1 MQEWTSET
9 YPTPVK
15 PGLLDRPLMAAA
27 NLDWEKTLY
36 LLFILIALVSRLYG
50 LGDRVVSHDE
60 SLHTQYSYQ
69 YYNGEGYQHSPLM
82 HGPTLFHVTA
92 ISYWLF
98 GVSDFSSRLP
108 VALLGVLLVSSPYL
122 LRGWLGRKGALFAS
136 LLLLISPYVTYYS
149 RYIRHDV
156 YVIMCALTLFIASWY
171 YLQEKRDQ
179 YVWWFALGAGLMFA
193 TMETSY
199 IYVAIFGSFLIVRL
213 IGRSQPWRWV
223 WTAQAHL
230 TTPAI
235 LLGVGLVL
243 GVAGLL
249 MLSAIDSPLLPLT
262 NNMGTARVGQ
272 EGAETVAINVTE
284 ITWRW
289 VLVGGL
295 LAGAAGLLLGL
306 RNLRP
311 FLGQWP
317 EYDLILLYVTLLL
330 PTMTAFFTYIAGAP
344 PLETSYRSCAVL
356 ANETNVLRHAITVV
370 SNQECFLSFIT
381 SGFVLNAFFLPLSLA
396 TGLALGLWWDARRWL
411 IAAGIFH
418 ATFALLYTSFFT
430 NVKFGWVSGMVG
442 SLGYWLVQQNVKRGS
457 QPTFYYLFVTPLYE
471 FLPVVL
477 ALLGIGLW
485 LARQG
490 LKRVAGYWLPL
501 LLVTLVGYS
510 FTNWRF
516 AVSTQLAGQPQ
527 TTTPVWLGMAAALSL
542 LIALSITVYGV
553 VSWRGRWGTGRE
565 ITSGEVVWAAFLS
578 VAGLMRL
585 LRLTERFDTLGGDRL
600 TWLDTPGAGVALL
613 ILALTLMGWIT
624 WRWLEADDRPGPR
637 LQLNSLL
644 GLAPYLIWWVLLTWV
659 IYTIAGEKMPWL
671 SIHFVIPM
679 ALLSGWYF
687 QSRLQG
693 VRAAE
698 LLSRPTLIL
707 TGLGAALWIAIF
719 WVLKMA
725 LIDLDWGNTSLG
737 NLETAGLL
745 LGRIITVGLVAA
757 LFYTAARGLERRVA
771 TRGLWLG
778 GISLLALITLRFT
791 YLSSYVNYDHT
802 NEFLVYAHG
811 APATKETVMSQIE
824 QLSMRLYGDKS
835 IRVSYDEDVVW
846 PFIWYLRDYPNRHYF
861 AGNPT
866 VDILDSPVLVVG
878 NDNWG
883 KVEPIIQ
890 DDYVHTTFSYLQW
903 PMEEYR
909 KLSWDAIVGTTA
921 TPEEPRGLG
930 SREVRQALWDIFF
943 YRDYTRYS
951 DIFGGEYRLGQWPL
965 RDELRLYIRRDVFS
979 ELWDYGASAVH
990 YEPPPNPY
998 AANQLTLS
1006 AQLVIGTPGNGAG
1019 QLATPRN
1026 IAIGPDGN
1034 LYVADSG
1041 NHRIQV
1047 FGPDG
1052 QFLHAFGEAGT
1063 GAGQF
1068 NEPWGLAVD
1077 DQYIYVADT
1086 WNYRIQKFTLDG
1098 TFVTAFGSGGNVSDG
1113 SNDGNLYFGPRA
1125 IALLGDDQLVIAD
1138 TGNHRLQ
1145 IVDRTGR
1152 FISQVGGEGFE
1163 PGQLY
1168 EPVGLAISPD
1178 GFIYVAE
1185 TWNRR
1190 VQTFTSAFSTY
1201 LTWPVEAWE
1210 GNNTGNKPYLALD
1223 NQGRLYITDPEGYR
1237 VLIFDREGHYL
1248 AQFGRFGQ
1256 DMSSFNIPNGIALD
1270 NENHIYVVDSG
1281 NGRILKF
1288 AALDFSSLSP
1298 ITSEDANSALP
1309 AGVDDAGAGELQ
1321 QSEEEGPQGYPGP

>member
-9 YPTPVK
+9 YPTPAM
-15 PGLLDRPLMAAA
+15 PSLLDRPLLAAA
-27 NLDWEKTLY
+27 NLNWEKSLY

-82 HGPTLFHVTA
+82 HGPTLFHATA
-92 ISYWLF
+92 VAYWLF

-122 LRGWLGRKGALFAS
+122 LRRWLGPKGALFTS
-136 LLLLISPYVTYYS
+136 FLLLISPYVTYYS

-171 YLQEKRDQ
+171 YLQAKQDK

-213 IGRSQPWRWV
+213 VVRSRPWEWARE
-223 WTAQAHL
+223 AREQL
-230 TTPAI
+230 TMPAV
-235 LLGVGLVL
+235 LLGLGLL
-243 GVAGLL
+243 LAAAGVL

-262 NNMGTARVGQ
+262 NNLGTARVGQ

-295 LAGAAGLLLGL
+295 LLSSAGLLLGL
-306 RNLRP
+306 RNLRS
-311 FLGQWP
+311 FLGVWP

-344 PLETSYRSCAVL
+344 PLETSYRSCVAL
-356 ANETNVLRHAITVV
+356 ANESSFWRHAITVV

-381 SGFVLNAFFLPLSLA
+381 SGFVLNAFFLPLALA
-396 TGLALGLWWDARRWL
+396 TSLMLGLWWDARRWL

-457 QPTFYYLFVTPLYE
+457 QPTFYYFFVTPLYE
-471 FLPVVL
+471 FLPVLL
-477 ALLGIGLW
+477 ALLGTGVW
-485 LARQG
+485 LARHG
-490 LKRVAGYWLPL
+490 LKRAAGYWTPAL
-501 LLVTLVGYS
+501 LIALVGYS
-510 FTNWRF
+510 FTNWRLGR
-516 AVSTQLAGQPQ
+516 AVELAGSLEEA
-527 TTTPVWLGMAAALSL
+527 TPVWVGVLTVIGLLVGLG
-542 LIALSITVYGV
+542 IALYWVY
-553 VSWRGRWGTGRE
+553 SQLNQWEAGRE
-565 ITSGEVVWAAFLS
+565 IAAGEVTLAGGLAL
-578 VAGLMRL
+578 AGLGRL
-585 LRLTERFDTLGGDRL
+585 LRLTDRFATLGGDSL
-600 TWLDTPGAGVALL
+600 AWLDQPGMAVALF
-613 ILALTLMGWIT
+613 ILAGALVGWIT
-624 WRWLEADDRPGPR
+624 WRWLAAEAGSGPR
-637 LQLNSLL
+637 LQPEAVA
-644 GLAPYLIWWVLLTWV
+644 GLAPYLIWWVIMTWV

-687 QSRLQG
+687 QTRLQG

-698 LLSRPTLIL
+698 LVSRPALIL
-707 TGLGAALWIAIF
+707 TGLGAVGWIAIF
-719 WVLKMA
+719 FALKLA
-725 LIDLDWGNTSLG
+725 LIDLDWGNSSLG

-745 LGRIITVGLVAA
+745 LGRLMTVVLVGG
-757 LFYTAARGLERRVA
+757 LFYAAAQKVERRMAWRSV
-771 TRGLWLG
+771 WLS
-778 GISLLALITLRFT
+778 GIGLLALVTLRFT

-811 APATKETVMSQIE
+811 APATKETVMRQIE

-909 KLSWDAIVGTTA
+909 KLSWDAILGA
-921 TPEEPRGLG
+921 NANPDEPRGLG

-943 YRDYTRYS
+943 YRDYTRYGDLFGS
-951 DIFGGEYRLGQWPL
+951 DYRLGQWPL

-1006 AQLVIGTPGNGAG
+1006 AELIIGAPGNGPG

-1026 IAIGPDGN
+1026 LAIGPDGN

-1052 QFLHAFGEAGT
+1052 QFLRTFGEAG
-1063 GAGQF
+1063 AELGQF

-1077 DQYIYVADT
+1077 EQYVYVADT
-1086 WNYRIQKFTLDG
+1086 WNYRIQKFTLEG
-1098 TFVTAFGSGGNVSDG
+1098 TLVTAFGSGGSVADG
-1113 SNDGNLYFGPRA
+1113 NSGGNLYFGPRA
-1125 IALLGDDQLVIAD
+1125 IALLGEDQLLIAD

-1145 IVDRTGR
+1145 IVDRDGR
-1152 FISQVGGEGFE
+1152 FISQIGGEGAG

-1168 EPVGLAISPD
+1168 EPVGVTVGSD

-1190 VQTFTSAFSTY
+1190 VQTFTSALTSY

-1210 GNNTGNKPYLALD
+1210 SSNTGNKPYIAAD
-1223 NQGRLYITDPEGYR
+1223 SQGRLYVTDPEGYR

-1256 DMSSFNIPNGIALD
+1256 DASSFNVPNGIALD
-1270 NENHIYVVDSG
+1270 SQDNIYVVDSG
-1281 NGRILKF
+1281 NGRVLKF
-1288 AALDFSSLSP
+1288 AALDFSGLTAPASDELP
-1298 ITSEDANSALP
+1298 PANI
-1309 AGVDDAGAGELQ
+1309 
-1321 QSEEEGPQGYPGP
+1321 EEELEGYPAP